1 MRSVAR
7 MARACS
13 ASSWTRWS
21 APGREPAAPL
31 RTCELG
37 RLEGRIA
44 LITGASRGLGAAL
57 AERFA
62 AEGATLVLVA
72 RTPGA
77 LEEVDDKVRAAGG
90 RATLV
95 PLDLTDARAIDQLG
109 GALAQRFG
117 RLDVLVAGA
126 AELGSLS
133 PLGHIPPAAFAQVM
147 AVNATANYCLIRS
160 VDALLRASPAGR
172 AIFVTC
178 AQARAGRPFWG
189 GYAASKAALEALV
202 MAYAAEMR
210 RATVRVNLIDPG
222 PLRTRLRAHAYPGED
237 PGKLPE
243 AGAVTEAF
251 VALAETA
258 CTHHGQLIVATKGSG
273 DYP

>member
-1 MRSVAR
+1 M
-7 MARACS
+7 
-13 ASSWTRWS
+13 
-21 APGREPAAPL
+21 PL
-31 RTCELG
+31 RTRELG

-57 AERFA
+57 AQRFA
-62 AEGATLVLVA
+62 AEGATLVLAA

-90 RATLV
+90 SATLV
-95 PLDLTDARAIDQLG
+95 PLDLTDARAIDLLG

-117 RLDVLVAGA
+117 RLDVLVGGA
-126 AELGSLS
+126 AELGPLA
-133 PLGHIPPAAFAQVM
+133 PLGHIPPAAFARVM

-160 VDALLRASPAGR
+160 LDALLRASPAGR

-178 AQARAGRPFWG
+178 AQARADKPFWG
-189 GYAASKAALEALV
+189 GYATSKAALEALV

-210 RATVRVNLIDPG
+210 RFTIRVNLIDPG
-222 PLRTRLRAHAYPGED
+222 PLRTRLRAEAYPGED

-243 AGAVTEAF
+243 PGTVTDAF

-258 CTHHGQLIVATKGSG
+258 CTQHGQLIDAAKSG
-273 DYP
+273 PDGDS